1 MIKWPT
7 VNSLAAPYHKTTEVK
22 GPIQK
27 QGDLLYLVGKNHFEL
42 KRSKSLFCFSIHAIK
57 LTENHCSS
65 VCKKA
70 DVQYSGP
77 VNEHHITHQFPAL
90 PPEWVACRAALQGDY
105 SAIEEILL
113 TEPLDVLLKHDS
125 IWGYTP
131 LHYSVRASD
140 WITTKLIV
148 KNTPDAITVKDRFGN
163 TALHIAAKYKFIAGI
178 HTLLQKKQGVKCL
191 FIKNNE
197 GMYPSCYTIINANP
211 QTTPCLHMMDKP
223 LLSALMTRYPKTVT
237 SIDQKL
243 RYEAKLAISI
253 LENKENREMV
263 NYFARVIATMI
274 LTMSDTEFEKYRSD
288 VDDFIMRCNFPTS
301 SLINHSNK
309 RALSKTLLYVT
320 RMEGCHTVDIVAT
333 LWRIVGN
340 LLCEKDPVTRHR
352 TFMIYEQFELIGRNH
367 QIDPDW
373 HAPVDFPQD
382 FDWLRNGFL
391 GEAEASS
398 SLLQDIRPLKK
409 LSSYYYRQTAHKSI
423 YQNSKEPYLSGISGM
438 CNAFYSIYP
447 LLGIDFNSFT
457 GMRLAEIMAAFNVSI
472 AFHTF
477 KECFDAFYIT
487 HIYLDAPK
495 RLKGDFHKN
504 AGVFTQKDSDQLPEK
519 RVHC

>member
-148 KNTPDAITVKDRFGN
+148 KNTPDAITVKDRFG
-163 TALHIAAKYKFIAGI
+163 G
-178 HTLLQKKQGVKCL
+178 C
-191 FIKNNE
+191 
-197 GMYPSCYTIINANP
+197 
-211 QTTPCLHMMDKP
+211 
-223 LLSALMTRYPKTVT
+223 
-237 SIDQKL
+237 
-243 RYEAKLAISI
+243 
-253 LENKENREMV
+253 
-263 NYFARVIATMI
+263 
-274 LTMSDTEFEKYRSD
+274 
-288 VDDFIMRCNFPTS
+288 
-301 SLINHSNK
+301 SL
-309 RALSKTLLYVT
+309 
-320 RMEGCHTVDIVAT
+320 
-333 LWRIVGN
+333 N
-340 LLCEKDPVTRHR
+340 L
-352 TFMIYEQFELIGRNH
+352 
-367 QIDPDW
+367 
-373 HAPVDFPQD
+373 
-382 FDWLRNGFL
+382 
-391 GEAEASS
+391 
-398 SLLQDIRPLKK
+398 
-409 LSSYYYRQTAHKSI
+409 
-423 YQNSKEPYLSGISGM
+423 
-438 CNAFYSIYP
+438 
-447 LLGIDFNSFT
+447 
-457 GMRLAEIMAAFNVSI
+457 
-472 AFHTF
+472 
-477 KECFDAFYIT
+477 IT
-487 HIYLDAPK
+487 
-495 RLKGDFHKN
+495 
-504 AGVFTQKDSDQLPEK
+504 DS
-519 RVHC
+519 